1 MTADANS
8 RFLNCSTYSSTPFTS
23 NRYGGVPAN
32 WSNLFNV
39 HECSSNKLPTIVAET
54 ISNSDHDFSKF

>member
-1 MTADANS
+1 M
-8 RFLNCSTYSSTPFTS
+8 NCATFSSSPFTS

-39 HECSSNKLPTIVAET
+39 HECSSSKLPTIVAE
-54 ISNSDHDFSKF
+54 SDADGTNDFLRY